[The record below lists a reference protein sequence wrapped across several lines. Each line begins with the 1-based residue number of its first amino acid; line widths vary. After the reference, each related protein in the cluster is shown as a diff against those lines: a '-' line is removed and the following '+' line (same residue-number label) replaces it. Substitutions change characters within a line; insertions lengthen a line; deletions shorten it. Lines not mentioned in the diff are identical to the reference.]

1 MELCLLNLLIL
12 TDYILCN
19 SYPWSLGKFTSFI
32 FSNFEISLISL
43 GRFQNFKKVNSVNL
57 SQISLLNM
65 WLLAQMWSLDQSLV
79 TPLFYQR
86 SYHNL
91 SFIRIWREKILFVF
105 EGCFWFKFNNLELA
119 LGMAWK
125 FYTSVAKDLK
135 LEIRKLWRLIPTF
148 VEFTGENC

>member
-1 MELCLLNLLIL
+1 MIVFCAFLIL
-12 TDYILCN
+12 VCSLGACHMWLTKNHMFISEFGENL
-19 SYPWSLGKFTSFI
+19 PQISLGK
-32 FSNFEISLISL
+32 
-43 GRFQNFKKVNSVNL
+43 FQNFKKVSSVNL

-91 SFIRIWREKILFVF
+91 NFIRIWREKILFVF

-135 LEIRKLWRLIPTF
+135 LEVRKLWRLIPTF